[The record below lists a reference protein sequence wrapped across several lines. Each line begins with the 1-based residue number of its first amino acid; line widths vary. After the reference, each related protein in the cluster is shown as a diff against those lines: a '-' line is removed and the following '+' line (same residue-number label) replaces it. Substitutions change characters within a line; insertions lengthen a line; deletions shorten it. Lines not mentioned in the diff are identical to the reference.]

1 MKKNIIEFLVR
12 WRTWIVNSVAA
23 VVFVIPELL
32 YALLGFNWGEI
43 IDAQYM
49 PYVTLVILIL
59 NVWMR
64 PRPAVISSDV
74 EAYLSKED

>member
-1 MKKNIIEFLVR
+1 MKNKAIEFLIR
-12 WRTWIVNSVAA
+12 WRTWIVNSAA
-23 VVFVIPELL
+23 AIVIVLPDIL

-43 IDAQYM
+43 IPQEYM
-49 PYVTLVILIL
+49 PYVTLIILIL

-74 EAYLSKED
+74 EAYLTRED